1 MLHFFNSKICII
13 IMHIIIIY
21 RIYFN
26 NRHIVACIWFVYH
39 PCHTHSTKK
48 IKQQHL
54 RFYVILNL
62 LRVWLIAILNERTAI
77 KNIKLLKL
85 EEEDDNSEEEEE
97 EECVISDVKIP
108 IFNIAFADSSSN
120 ARSSPLIKFF
130 FIMLCFC
137 CMILSSVAWA
147 CDLSFLFC
155 RLDVIGLIIIDLM
168 IVFIIGT
175 IVWITE
181 TAIIIATNISIVEV
195 IKEMNSWL
203 LI

>member
-1 MLHFFNSKICII
+1 ML
-13 IMHIIIIY
+13 
-21 RIYFN
+21 
-26 NRHIVACIWFVYH
+26 AFVYH
-39 PCHTHSTKK
+39 PCHTHSTEK
-48 IKQQHL
+48 IKQQQL
-54 RFYVILNL
+54 CFYVIPNL
-62 LRVWLIAILNERTAI
+62 LRVWLIAILNERTAT

-85 EEEDDNSEEEEE
+85 EEEDEDDNSEKEEEEE
-97 EECVISDVKIP
+97 EEDCVISDVKIP

-155 RLDVIGLIIIDLM
+155 RLDVIGLIIIDLI

-175 IVWITE
+175 IAWITE

>member
-1 MLHFFNSKICII
+1 
-13 IMHIIIIY
+13 MHIIIIY

-26 NRHIVACIWFVYH
+26 NRHIVAFICLPSMSYSFN
-39 PCHTHSTKK
+39 
-48 IKQQHL
+48 
-54 RFYVILNL
+54 R
-62 LRVWLIAILNERTAI
+62 ED
-77 KNIKLLKL
+77 
-85 EEEDDNSEEEEE
+85 EDDNSEEEEE
-97 EECVISDVKIP
+97 DCVISEVKTP

-137 CMILSSVAWA
+137 CMILFSVACP

-175 IVWITE
+175 I
-181 TAIIIATNISIVEV
+181 A
-195 IKEMNSWL
+195 
-203 LI
+203 

>member
-1 MLHFFNSKICII
+1 MLS
-13 IMHIIIIY
+13 
-21 RIYFN
+21 
-26 NRHIVACIWFVYH
+26 FVYH
-39 PCHTHSTKK
+39 PCHTHSTEK
-48 IKQQHL
+48 IKQQQL
-54 RFYVILNL
+54 CFYVILNL
-62 LRVWLIAILNERTAI
+62 LRVWLIAILNERTAT

-85 EEEDDNSEEEEE
+85 EEEDEDDNSEEEEE
-97 EECVISDVKIP
+97 DCVISEVKTP

-137 CMILSSVAWA
+137 CMILFSVACP

-155 RLDVIGLIIIDLM
+155 RLDVIGLIIIDLI

-175 IVWITE
+175 IAWITE

>member
-1 MLHFFNSKICII
+1 ML
-13 IMHIIIIY
+13 
-21 RIYFN
+21 
-26 NRHIVACIWFVYH
+26 AFVYH
-39 PCHTHSTKK
+39 PCHTHSTEK
-48 IKQQHL
+48 IKQQQL
-54 RFYVILNL
+54 CFYVIPNL
-62 LRVWLIAILNERTAI
+62 LRVWLIAILNERTAT

-85 EEEDDNSEEEEE
+85 EEED
-97 EECVISDVKIP
+97 CVISDVKIP

-120 ARSSPLIKFF
+120 ARSSPLMKFF

-175 IVWITE
+175 IAWITE